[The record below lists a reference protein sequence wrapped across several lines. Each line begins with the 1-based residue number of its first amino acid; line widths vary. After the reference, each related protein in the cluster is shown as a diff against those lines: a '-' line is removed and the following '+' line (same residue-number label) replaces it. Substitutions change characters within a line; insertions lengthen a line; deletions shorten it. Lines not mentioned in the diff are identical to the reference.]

1 MIASLSDVKVASVDV
16 EQYVQMR
23 RRHINPALVEQPGF
37 RGSTLL
43 RAEAQPTP
51 AEVAFALFNY
61 WADEAAAA
69 AWATARRHDEVS
81 EYVIPLVR
89 SITSRRYE
97 LIDDAS
103 VTADDENHARVARI
117 SVQQVKA
124 DRVQE
129 YLEYRRSV
137 IHPSM
142 ARADGFV
149 AAWVLRDV
157 TDPARFAIYLR
168 WASAQAGEAY
178 FHSPHHL
185 GEITDRVKALLEGSL
200 TTNRYEIVTV

>member
-1 MIASLSDVKVASVDV
+1 MLAGLSEVKVAPGDV
-16 EQYVQMR
+16 EQYVEMR

-43 RAEAQPTP
+43 RADSQPNP
-51 AEVAFALFNY
+51 AEVVFALFNF
-61 WADEAAAA
+61 WADEASAK
-69 AWATARRHDEVS
+69 AWATAPRHDEVS

-89 SITSRRYE
+89 SITSKRYE
-97 LIDDAS
+97 LVENAS
-103 VTADDENHARVARI
+103 ATAGDEGRARVARI

-129 YLEYRRSV
+129 YLDYRRSV

-168 WASAQAGEAY
+168 WASARAGEDY

-200 TTNRYEIVTV
+200 TTNRYEIVAV